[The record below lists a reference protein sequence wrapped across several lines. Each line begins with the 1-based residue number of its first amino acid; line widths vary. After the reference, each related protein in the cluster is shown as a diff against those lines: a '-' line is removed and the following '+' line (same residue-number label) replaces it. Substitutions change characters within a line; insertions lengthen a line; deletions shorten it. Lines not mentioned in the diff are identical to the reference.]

1 MASVTVTYRDQ
12 PIVELD
18 GSGTKTLKTDG
29 KRCDSDIVVTYI
41 VRCPRADP
49 VSSFSMS
56 DFFAMFTPTASA
68 VEVTE

>member
-18 GSGTKTLKTDG
+18 GSGVKILKTDG
-29 KRCDSDIVVTYI
+29 KRCDSDIVVSYVI
-41 VRCPRADP
+41 RCPRADP
-49 VSSFSMS
+49 IASFRMG
-56 DFFAMFTPTASA
+56 DFLAMFAPTASA

>member
-18 GSGTKTLKTDG
+18 DSGVKILKTDG
-29 KRCDSDIVVTYI
+29 RRCDSDIVVTYI

-49 VSSFSMS
+49 VASFRMS
-56 DFFAMFTPTASA
+56 DFFAMFTPTSSA
-68 VEVTE
+68 VEVTD